1 MKKTAIA
8 ILIAVL
14 VVAIGGA
21 LVFAGLSVVNF
32 KIRDLDTTQYV
43 TNTYDV
49 GEGFTRV
56 ELDIDTADVRLEPAA
71 DGRCRVVCVEQEKYP
86 HTVTVQ
92 GGTLIVRAP
101 KDHKW
106 LDSMNIGLL
115 THSPSVTVYLPAAA
129 YESLQVEADTGR
141 VVLVPGL
148 AFETVDVD
156 ADTGSVSVDG
166 VDVKTL
172 KISNDTGRIKV
183 ANMTP
188 QTAELEAD
196 TGSIEVTDVV
206 CAGDLR
212 CEENTGS
219 IRLQDVDGANLYL
232 KADTGSISGTIR
244 TEKVFYAKSS
254 TGSVKVPEGTSGGR
268 CEAETSTGSI
278 RLSISGK

>member
-1 MKKTAIA
+1 MRKLLASPSATREVLEKYGIHARKKYGQNF
-8 ILIAVL
+8 LIDGSIVRGIIDAAGITGEDCVL
-14 VVAIGGA
+14 EIGPGIGTMTQLLSRA
-21 LVFAGLSVVNF
+21 AG
-32 KIRDLDTTQYV
+32 
-43 TNTYDV
+43 
-49 GEGFTRV
+49 
-56 ELDIDTADVRLEPAA
+56 
-71 DGRCRVVCVEQEKYP
+71 RVVCVETEKRP
-86 HTVTVQ
+86 HTMTVK
-92 GGTLIVRAP
+92 GGALIVKAAEGKP
-101 KDHKW
+101 W
-106 LDSMNIGLL
+106 SILDLGIH
-115 THSPSVTVYLPAAA
+115 TKSPSVTVYLPAAV
-129 YESLQVEADTGR
+129 YESLQLEADTGR
-141 VVLVPGL
+141 VVLSPGL
-148 AFETVDVD
+148 AFDKVDVD

-212 CEENTGS
+212 CETDTGS
-219 IRLQDVDGANLYL
+219 IRLTDADGANLYL
-232 KADTGSISGTIR
+232 KTDTGSISGTIR

-278 RLSISGK
+278 RLSISGQ

>member
-21 LVFAGLSVVNF
+21 LVFAGMSAVHF
-32 KIRDLDTTQYV
+32 KFRDLDTAEYV
-43 TNTYDV
+43 TNTYDL

-56 ELDIDTADVRLEPAA
+56 EMDLDTADVTLAPAA
-71 DGRCRVVCVEQEKYP
+71 DGKCRVVCVETEKHP

-106 LDSMNIGLL
+106 LDSMNISLL
-115 THSPSVTVYLPAAA
+115 THSPSVTVYLPAAD
-129 YESLQVEADTGR
+129 YESLQLEADTGR
-141 VVLVPGL
+141 VILSPGL

-278 RLSISGK
+278 RLSISGQ